1 MMPVEVRAPASL
13 ETIHTRVPERAM
25 FHSGAKGRCDAER
38 EPVGWFLSAGTRKGH
53 VMGERWLRSVEAYD
67 GDGECSCEDCI
78 ASIINGCPTPH
89 PSPHD
94 LPMWA
99 GGGGGAPG
107 ELTEVVLI
115 DGNLVDVRR
124 RPVQGSGYE
133 CAAYELEAKGLLRG
147 PRVVERPY
155 PVREAPHEAML
166 DWLTRVVGG
175 EEALKALD
183 EAPLPAGE
191 ELELS
196 GVPGWAR
203 EQARVIDEHV
213 QGAFGH
219 QLVGPELLTACRRLL
234 VRAAGLGAFETWR
247 QAEPEKVAAGLIQC
261 IAKANDLSWQSTGFS
276 VRSLIHGTGAKGYA
290 SDQSRRLASL
300 VGGSGW
306 PHGRRPVEAPDVYV
320 LGDAGLL
327 LSRFR
332 RDLMSYREVAH
343 RVAGAS

>member
-1 MMPVEVRAPASL
+1 M
-13 ETIHTRVPERAM
+13 
-25 FHSGAKGRCDAER
+25 
-38 EPVGWFLSAGTRKGH
+38 
-53 VMGERWLRSVEAYD
+53 
-67 GDGECSCEDCI
+67 
-78 ASIINGCPTPH
+78 
-89 PSPHD
+89 
-94 LPMWA
+94 
-99 GGGGGAPG
+99 
-107 ELTEVVLI
+107 
-115 DGNLVDVRR
+115 
-124 RPVQGSGYE
+124 
-133 CAAYELEAKGLLRG
+133 LRG

-191 ELELS
+191 ELDLS

-332 RDLMSYREVAH
+332 RDLMSYRELAH
-343 RVAGAS
+343 RVAGGS